1 MEIYTKRIL
10 TLSADEKETLRA
22 AAKILYS
29 LYDETHDSDYSSAE
43 DTIMWAVQNS
53 PFEVET
59 YD

>member
-10 TLSADEKETLRA
+10 TLSADEKATLRA
-22 AAKILYS
+22 AASILAS
-29 LYDETHDSDYSSAE
+29 LYDETQDCDYSSAE

>member
-29 LYDETHDSDYSSAE
+29 LYDETNDSDYSTAE

>member
-10 TLSADEKETLRA
+10 TLSADEKATLRA
-22 AAKILYS
+22 AASILSS
-29 LYDETHDSDYSSAE
+29 LYDETNDADYYSAE

-53 PFEVET
+53 PFEIET

>member
-10 TLSADEKETLRA
+10 TLSADEKATLRA
-22 AAKILYS
+22 AANILAS
-29 LYDETHDSDYSSAE
+29 LYGETNDCDYASAE

>member
-10 TLSADEKETLRA
+10 TLSADEKATLRA
-22 AAKILYS
+22 AASILSS
-29 LYDETHDSDYSSAE
+29 LYDETRDCDYGSAE

-53 PFEVET
+53 PFEVES

>member
-10 TLSADEKETLRA
+10 TLSADERATLRA
-22 AAKILYS
+22 AASILSS
-29 LYDETHDSDYSSAE
+29 LYDETSDRDYSIAE

-59 YD
+59 YN

>member
-1 MEIYTKRIL
+1 MEVYTKRIL
-10 TLSADEKETLRA
+10 TLSAEEKATLRA
-22 AAKILYS
+22 AASILSS
-29 LYDETHDSDYSSAE
+29 LYDETRDCDYSSAE

>member
-10 TLSADEKETLRA
+10 TLSADERAILRA
-22 AAKILYS
+22 AASILSS
-29 LYDETHDSDYSSAE
+29 LYDETSDRDYSTAE

>member
-1 MEIYTKRIL
+1 MEVYTKRIL
-10 TLSADEKETLRA
+10 TLSAEEKETLRA
-22 AAKILYS
+22 AAKILDT
-29 LYDETHDSDYSSAE
+29 LYDETRDCDYCSAE

>member
-10 TLSADEKETLRA
+10 TLSTDEKATLRA
-22 AAKILYS
+22 AASILSS
-29 LYDETHDSDYSSAE
+29 LYDETSDRDYSTAE